1 MRERFIKVR
10 DIVYWIDVDHISFGK
25 PVYKVARGYYLCSY
39 EFGSEIKH
47 ICTGSVT
54 SCVVRHVPDGF
65 VFTSEAKAN
74 KMLEKMNNESMESN

>member
-10 DIVYWIDVDHISFGK
+10 DHVYWIDVDHISYGK
-25 PVYKVARGYYLCSY
+25 PVYKVAHGYYLCSY

-54 SCVVRHVPDGF
+54 SCVVRHVQDGF
-65 VFTSEAKAN
+65 MFTNEAKAY
-74 KMLEKMNNESMESN
+74 KMLEKMNNETLD

>member
-1 MRERFIKVR
+1 MKERFIKVR
-10 DIVYWIDVDHISFGK
+10 DIVYWIDIDRYTENK
-25 PVYKVARGYYLCSY
+25 PVYKVAHGYYLCSY

-54 SCVVRHVPDGF
+54 SCVVRHIKDGF

-74 KMLEKMNNESMESN
+74 KMLEKMNNESI

>member
-10 DIVYWIDVDHISFGK
+10 DRVYWIDVDHISYGK
-25 PVYKVARGYYLCSY
+25 PGYKVAQGYYLCSY

-54 SCVVRHVPDGF
+54 SCVVRHGPDG
-65 VFTSEAKAN
+65 VMFTNEAKAY
-74 KMLEKMNNESMESN
+74 KMLEKMNNETLD

>member
-10 DIVYWIDVDHISFGK
+10 DCVYWIDVDHISYGK
-25 PVYKVARGYYLCSY
+25 PVYKVAHGYYLCSY

-65 VFTSEAKAN
+65 MFTNEAKAY
-74 KMLEKMNNESMESN
+74 KMLEKMNNETLD

>member
-10 DIVYWIDVDHISFGK
+10 DRVYWIDLDRYTENK

-54 SCVVRHVPDGF
+54 SCVVRHVPDGL
-65 VFTSEAKAN
+65 VFTSEAKAY
-74 KMLEKMNNESMESN
+74 KMLEKMNNESL

>member
-10 DIVYWIDVDHISFGK
+10 DIVYWIDIDRYTENK
-25 PVYKVARGYYLCSY
+25 PVYKVAHGYYLCSY

-54 SCVVRHVPDGF
+54 SCVVRHIKDGF

-74 KMLEKMNNESMESN
+74 KMLEKMNNESI

>member
-1 MRERFIKVR
+1 MKERFIKVR
-10 DIVYWIDVDHISFGK
+10 DIVYWIDIDRYTENK

-54 SCVVRHVPDGF
+54 SCVVRHIKDGF
-65 VFTSEAKAN
+65 VFTNEAKAN
-74 KMLEKMNNESMESN
+74 KMLEKMNNESI